1 MASVNQIV
9 TNRIIEKIEDAIKI
23 GAKLPWQQ
31 PWTAAHAPMNYST
44 GKCYRGCN
52 LWLLESGGEYV
63 TWKQIC
69 DEQKNNPDVKLRKG
83 SKAHLVVYFTVKE
96 STKNVTNEV
105 TGEVTQK
112 ESKIPILRYYYVYD
126 IKDVDGLV
134 SRRPAVHYEHE
145 PLEVAESIINNYIA
159 REKSLRLSFN
169 SGEKACYRPLSDEIS
184 VPHKHLYK
192 NLAEY
197 YSTVFHECAHSTGHY
212 TRLNRIKQAACF
224 GSKAYSKEELTAEMA
239 ACILCSECSIDNTE
253 AADNS
258 VAYLRGWLAALKNDV
273 TLLVSA
279 SSRAQKAADYI
290 LCGNTASEI

>member
-9 TNRIIEKIEDAIKI
+9 TDRIIEKIEDAIKT

-31 PWTAAHAPMNYST
+31 PWCAEQAPMNYST
-44 GKCYRGCN
+44 GKYYRGCN
-52 LWLLESGGEYV
+52 LWLLDTGEYI
-63 TWKQIC
+63 TFKQIC
-69 DEQKNNPDVKLRKG
+69 DEQKSNPNVKLRKG
-83 SKAHLVVYFTVKE
+83 SKAHMVVYFTVKE
-96 STKNVTNEV
+96 SIKNITDEV

-126 IKDVDGLV
+126 IKDVDGLI
-134 SRRPAVHYEHE
+134 SRRPTIHYEHE
-145 PLEVAESIINNYIA
+145 PLELAESIINNYID

-184 VPHKHLYK
+184 VPSKHLYK

-197 YSTVFHECAHSTGHY
+197 YSTVFHECAHSTGHQ
-212 TRLNRIKQAACF
+212 TRLNRIKVGASF
-224 GSKAYSKEELTAEMA
+224 GSDAYSKEELTAEMA
-239 ACILCSECSIDNTE
+239 ACILCSECGIDNTE

-258 VAYLRGWLAALKNDV
+258 VAYLKGWLAALKNDV

-279 SSRAQKAADYI
+279 SSRAQKAADFI
-290 LCGNTASEI
+290 LNKNTFEI